1 MTSGA
6 MYPGVPTSSL
16 EMMDSKTLILGTLI
30 IFVEDEAATKVSE
43 FQWRVLLQGLVEDVL
58 WLDVS
63 MKDTSLVEMVQ
74 NPCQDANDIR
84 CIFL

>member
-1 MTSGA
+1 

-16 EMMDSKTLILGTLI
+16 EMMDSKTLILGALI
-30 IFVEDEAATKVSE
+30 IFVEDEAAAKVSE

-63 MKDTSLVEMVQ
+63 MKDTGLVEMVQ
-74 NPCQDANDIR
+74 NPCQDANDVR